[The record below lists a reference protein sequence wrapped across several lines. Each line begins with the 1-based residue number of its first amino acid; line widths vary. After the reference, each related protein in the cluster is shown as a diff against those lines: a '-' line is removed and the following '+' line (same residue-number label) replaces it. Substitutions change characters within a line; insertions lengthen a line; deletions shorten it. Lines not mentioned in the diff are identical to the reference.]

1 MKKQTINSMVKL
13 SFALCLLSVMVL
25 GSVSPVQA
33 AEFDENGAVP
43 AGQTVDDDLFLTG
56 QNVVMAGTVNGTLF
70 VSGESINISGTV
82 NGDVFAGGR
91 IVVIEKS
98 ATITGNLFVGAAQ
111 IRVNGEVGGTI
122 FGGSALM
129 VLEDQSLVGRNVFY
143 GGFSYEMAKNSMV
156 KIDQF
161 LAGRQVV
168 LNGTT
173 GRDVNIAAVAVEI
186 NGTVGGDAN
195 IEVEQPGQRSPR
207 FDFGPETSIVAIPS
221 GLRISPEA
229 NIEGKLTYTSPVN
242 QSTAL
247 QGNLTQPPVFQTPV
261 PEQQNRSNDF
271 NQMPESIVKT
281 VAPITASGFA
291 ISFWFVKVVREFL
304 TLFLLGCL
312 ALWLLPKASVKVSS
326 VFKKQLFPSF
336 GFGILVTMIG
346 FIALFIVPVLFI
358 TIGIFLSAVSLGGL
372 APAYF
377 GIVGLALALIA
388 VIFLFLVFTGSMVV
402 GSYSIGEAILAK
414 SASLSGGK
422 RFLALLIGVLII
434 AVTTAIP
441 FLGGLWG
448 ILVAMTG
455 MGAFWRAFRQSRNV
469 STTEIQ

>member
-1 MKKQTINSMVKL
+1 MKKQIINSMVKL
-13 SFALCLLSVMVL
+13 GIALCLLSVMVL

-33 AEFDENGAVP
+33 AEFNENGAVP
-43 AGQTVDDDLFLTG
+43 AGKTVDDDLFLTG

-70 VSGESINISGTV
+70 VSGETINISGTV

-91 IVVIEKS
+91 IVVIEKG

-129 VLEDQSLVGRNVFY
+129 VLEDQSMVGRNVFY
-143 GGFSYEMAKNSMV
+143 GGFSYEMAKNSLV

-195 IEVEQPGQRSPR
+195 IEVEQPGQRTPR
-207 FDFGPETSIVAIPS
+207 FDFGPDTSVVAIPS
-221 GLRISPEA
+221 GLRISPDA
-229 NIEGKLTYTSPVN
+229 SIEGKLTYTSPVN

-247 QGNLTQPPVFQTPV
+247 QGNLAQPPVYQTPV

-291 ISFWFVKVVREFL
+291 ISLWFVKVVREFL
-304 TLFLLGCL
+304 TLFILGCL

-336 GFGILVTMIG
+336 GYGILVTMIG

-358 TIGIFLSAVSLGGL
+358 TVGIFLSAVSLGGL

-377 GIVGLALALIA
+377 GVVGLALTLIA
-388 VIFLFLVFTGSMVV
+388 AIFLFLVFTGSMVV

-414 SASLSGGK
+414 STSLSGGK

-455 MGAFWRAFRQSRNV
+455 MGAFWRAFRQSRNI
-469 STTEIQ
+469 STTVIQ